1 MGQPITTNKFSKTA
15 DRLESKNTFS
25 LLEYSVV
32 YLDFKNSTGSFVKSF
47 HKCLLSTYYVP
58 GTMLD
63 AANTIIKYI
72 RSTYIFYHH
81 VDIVC
86 CFPEKL
92 SENSTCCSHFS
103 QWPTHGNSSSSGSLI
118 GPSLPGTVCLGE
130 ITRPSSQVAM
140 PSYCIED
147 LRLPLQSFPEL

>member
-15 DRLESKNTFS
+15 DRLETRNTFS

-81 VDIVC
+81 VDLVC

-92 SENSTCCSHFS
+92 RIARAV
-103 QWPTHGNSSSSGSLI
+103 PTSLSGPPMGILH
-118 GPSLPGTVCLGE
+118 P
-130 ITRPSSQVAM
+130 A
-140 PSYCIED
+140 D
-147 LRLPLQSFPEL
+147 H